1 METKE
6 KRERERR
13 SRDSKRSR
21 GLKQQ
26 TQRRMARTNFHSS
39 SRRHCP
45 IFGNP
50 LNVAVH
56 DPGTAADVLNVDDA
70 FPVAASGVLDV
81 VDLRNKCGE
90 DGGAQ
95 LEGTLEGRVQV
106 DARGRVG
113 GVRFELEHRVGGLF
127 RKVERERRVGR
138 ARVDEEGAVRFVLAR
153 GDQGEVGDEG
163 AVTGAHPYFGW
174 DGVVLV
180 ERVDYD
186 LDGGVGRLDVE

>member
-13 SRDSKRSR
+13 TRDSKRSH

-39 SRRHCP
+39 SRRYCP

-95 LEGTLEGRVQV
+95 LEGALEGRVQV

-113 GVRFELEHRVGGLF
+113 GVRVELEQRVGGLF

-138 ARVDEEGAVRFVLAR
+138 ARVDEEGALRFVLAR

-163 AVTGAHPYFGW
+163 AAVPGVKDGA
-174 DGVVLV
+174 
-180 ERVDYD
+180 
-186 LDGGVGRLDVE
+186 RLSKVKQG